1 MNFKFLNKFI
11 LLIPFF
17 VAFSVFSQHNHEDKY
32 LRFLELASDSF
43 SENPKIAREYLDS
56 IPSPIKKN
64 VKNHLACYYE
74 LKALINDKFNETAK
88 RYQNY
93 TLALKYAELEKN
105 YDAAGAA
112 SLELFYNTY
121 LIKKDSSAYKYLD
134 NAKTYYELS
143 ENKNGLVEV
152 MQMPA
157 YVEFFSGNFK
167 KSNKLILEQLDNYK
181 SIKDDAY
188 YYMYALFM
196 LSSNYIDL
204 GDIGKSH
211 KYFNILK
218 SLEGNPTLSK
228 SLYQSHLA
236 TIQIGLADFYL
247 EKKQVDSTFHY
258 ISQSKLL
265 KRAMNDYDL
274 RNYFNLKINYY
285 DLKENHEAKTQYIDS
300 LKVFE
305 HKMLDEIMNSSINI
319 GDSLLNVETELRA
332 EQEKKWHIVKWLI
345 ALAVLLILL
354 FVLYTLNKK
363 KTKKVINNF
372 EKSNDEFTYLKSTHE
387 KLKVKVHGLED
398 YIVEV
403 KKEIKSISSMDSGDA
418 QRKKIKELLKNLHLD
433 SSLLLD
439 KTENH
444 LELVNEFNID
454 FFTQIKN
461 EYPQLNDSEVIICYY
476 LFVGFKSKEIAV
488 FLNSSTRAVEGKRYR
503 ITKKMDL
510 QKSDFTLVEYLNIS
524 FKSLKKVES

>member
-1 MNFKFLNKFI
+1 
-11 LLIPFF
+11 
-17 VAFSVFSQHNHEDKY
+17 
-32 LRFLELASDSF
+32 
-43 SENPKIAREYLDS
+43 
-56 IPSPIKKN
+56 
-64 VKNHLACYYE
+64 
-74 LKALINDKFNETAK
+74 
-88 RYQNY
+88 
-93 TLALKYAELEKN
+93 
-105 YDAAGAA
+105 
-112 SLELFYNTY
+112 
-121 LIKKDSSAYKYLD
+121 
-134 NAKTYYELS
+134 
-143 ENKNGLVEV
+143 
-152 MQMPA
+152 
-157 YVEFFSGNFK
+157 
-167 KSNKLILEQLDNYK
+167 
-181 SIKDDAY
+181 
-188 YYMYALFM
+188 M

-258 ISQSKLL
+258 IYQSKLL
-265 KRAMNDYDL
+265 KHAMNDYDL

-285 DLKENHEAKTQYIDS
+285 DLTENHEAKTQYIDS

-305 HKMLDEIMNSSINI
+305 HKMLDEIMDSSINI

-524 FKSLKKVES
+524 FKSLKKVVS